1 VIHYILQR
9 LLRAIPVLLGVS
21 VLVFSMLYFLPG
33 DPATLMLSETSAT
46 SKEAVDR
53 LREEL
58 GLNDPL
64 HVQYW
69 RFLSSALRLDM
80 GQSIQTNRE
89 VTEMIMEVFP
99 STLVLTLTATAMSV
113 LIGVPLGIAA
123 AVRPHS
129 WIDKLSMGLA
139 YIAVSMPIFWLG
151 LMLILVFSVYL
162 GLMPITGQEGTG
174 RLFLPA
180 FSLAFGA
187 SSIIARLV
195 RSNLLDVMHQEF
207 VTTARSKG
215 LSEQRVVISHALRNA
230 LIPTVTM
237 VGLQFG
243 SLLGGAVIVETVFA
257 RQGIGRMAVNA
268 ILRKDYPL
276 VQATVLFAAAA
287 YVLVNILVDVS
298 YAWLDPRIKYGRT

>member
-1 VIHYILQR
+1 VIHYIVQR
-9 LLRAIPVLLGVS
+9 LLRTIPVLLGVS

-53 LREEL
+53 LREQL

-69 RFLSSALRLDM
+69 RFLRSALTLDM

-89 VTEMIMEVFP
+89 VTAMILEVFP
-99 STLVLTLTATAMSV
+99 STLALTLTATAMSV
-113 LIGVPLGIAA
+113 LFGVPLGIAA
-123 AVRPHS
+123 AIRPHS
-129 WIDKLSMGLA
+129 WIDKLSMGVA

-151 LMLILVFSVYL
+151 LMLILFFSVYL
-162 GLMPITGQEGTG
+162 GLVPITGQEGSG

-195 RSNLLDVMHQEF
+195 RSNLLEVMHQEF

-215 LSEQRVVISHALRNA
+215 LSERRVVIGHALRNA

-243 SLLGGAVIVETVFA
+243 SLLGGAVITETVFA

-287 YVLVNILVDVS
+287 YVIVNILVDVS
-298 YAWLDPRIKYGRT
+298 YAWLDPRIKYGRA

>member
-1 VIHYILQR
+1 
-9 LLRAIPVLLGVS
+9 
-21 VLVFSMLYFLPG
+21 
-33 DPATLMLSETSAT
+33 
-46 SKEAVDR
+46 
-53 LREEL
+53 
-58 GLNDPL
+58 
-64 HVQYW
+64 
-69 RFLSSALRLDM
+69 
-80 GQSIQTNRE
+80 
-89 VTEMIMEVFP
+89 
-99 STLVLTLTATAMSV
+99 
-113 LIGVPLGIAA
+113 
-123 AVRPHS
+123 
-129 WIDKLSMGLA
+129 MGLA

-151 LMLILVFSVYL
+151 LMLILFFSVYL

-180 FSLAFGA
+180 FTLAFGA

-215 LSEQRVVISHALRNA
+215 LSEQRVVIGHALRNA

-268 ILRKDYPL
+268 ILRKDYAGAGHRPL
-276 VQATVLFAAAA
+276 RRGRLRAGQHPGRRLLRLARPAHQVRENLMHSALEEGCKRRRRPLREAPRHAQWRQTIDRLWRNQAAMAGMVIIV
-287 YVLVNILVDVS
+287 VLVLIAIFAPSLVRFGETDHAGKSLTPPNSINWAGTDVLGRDVFSRIMLGTRISLSVGILSVAIGASAGLV
-298 YAWLDPRIKYGRT
+298 LG